1 MLSPDQIREFC
12 RRRYKHFLRSLV
24 TGESFFPLEVPFGRP
39 KPGDD
44 FAKLNR
50 EIKAL
55 AEADSGYRLEWIDR
69 KFRLLGEQKIPSRVW
84 FEDEPGFLKILGKTR
99 EVELFRQNLELTRSD
114 CPALLA
120 WLTKHPEKMAER
132 SSEWPNFLKVCCFFQ
147 ANPKPGLYARELP
160 IAVGTKFI
168 EESEAILDLLLE
180 HLLSPGFET
189 DECSFH
195 ERYGLRFDEPLI
207 RFRVLDVALRDS
219 LRLVADDISVPV
231 GKARQLDWSG
241 LWIVVTENKMNFLT
255 LPSLRNALGIWG
267 GGNAAQL
274 LTTLSWLKNCR
285 VLYWGDMDVHG
296 FHIVSR
302 LRSVFPHLTTTM
314 MDLPTLNDCSKII
327 SKAKAATYE
336 ETACLTS
343 AEREAYEQVKANRV
357 LLEQEKIPYAYAVER
372 LRGLINTIPP

>member
-1 MLSPDQIREFC
+1 MLSPDQIRHFC
-12 RRRYKHFLRSLV
+12 RRRYSRFLRSLV

-39 KPGDD
+39 RPNDD
-44 FAKLNR
+44 FVKLNR

-55 AEADSGYRLEWIDR
+55 AEADSGYRLEWMDR

-99 EVELFRQNLELTRSD
+99 EVELFRHNLEITRGD

-132 SSEWPNFLKVCCFFQ
+132 SREWPDFLKVCCFFQ

-160 IAVGTKFI
+160 IPVGTKFI
-168 EESEAILDLLLE
+168 EESKAMLDLLLQ
-180 HLLSPGFET
+180 HLLSPDSEP
-189 DECSFH
+189 DERSFQ

-207 RFRVLDVALRDS
+207 RLRVLDMALRDS
-219 LRLVADDISVPV
+219 LRLVANDISIPLSE
-231 GKARQLDWSG
+231 ARQFDWSG

-255 LPSLRNALGIWG
+255 LPSLPNALGIWG

-274 LTTLSWLKNCR
+274 LATLSWLKNCR
-285 VLYWGDMDVHG
+285 VLYWGDVDVHG

-302 LRSVFPHLTTTM
+302 LRSAFPHLKTAM
-314 MDLPTLNDCSKII
+314 MDLPTLNDCSKIV
-327 SKAKAATYE
+327 SQSKAATYE
-336 ETACLTS
+336 ETTCLTS
-343 AEREAYEQVKANRV
+343 TEREAYEQVKSNQM

>member
-1 MLSPDQIREFC
+1 MLSPDQIRDFC
-12 RRRYKHFLRSLV
+12 RRRYARFLRSLV

-44 FAKLNR
+44 FGKLNR

-55 AEADSGYRLEWIDR
+55 AEADSGYHLDWMDR

-84 FEDEPGFLKILGKTR
+84 FKDETGFLKILGKTR
-99 EVELFRQNLELTRSD
+99 EVELFRRNIEITRSE

-120 WLTKHPEKMAER
+120 WLMENPEKMAER
-132 SSEWPNFLKVCCFFQ
+132 SGEWPDLLKVGCFFQ

-168 EESEAILDLLLE
+168 EENEGILDLLLK
-180 HLLSPGFET
+180 HLLLPDCES
-189 DECSFH
+189 DQRSFQ
-195 ERYGLRFDEPLI
+195 ERYGLQFDEPLI
-207 RFRVLDVALRDS
+207 RFRILDVALRDK
-219 LRLVADDISVPV
+219 LQFVADDISTPLRE
-231 GKARQLDWSG
+231 ARQFDWSG

-255 LPSLRNALGIWG
+255 LPSLPNALGIWG

-285 VLYWGDMDVHG
+285 VLYWGDVDVHG

-302 LRSVFPHLTTTM
+302 LRSAFSHLATTM
-314 MDLPTLNDCSKII
+314 MDLPTLNDCSKLIT
-327 SKAKAATYE
+327 KAKAATYE
-336 ETACLTS
+336 ETMCLTF
-343 AEREAYEQVKANRV
+343 AEREAYERVRANQF

-372 LRGLINTIPP
+372 LQVFIKSNPP